1 MRMMKKNGQVW
12 VETVIYILI
21 GLALIGL
28 VLAFVMPKIN
38 EQRDRIVVEQTLVSL
53 SALDSKI
60 REVIVGGNGNK
71 RIIDFSMKRGT
82 ISIDPIQN
90 KITFVLDGMTKPYSE
105 PDIDIPVGR
114 IKVRTTE
121 GVKTSSVDL
130 TVEYGPGSDIVF
142 EGGNLEIKRLNPSPT
157 PYRISIENKG
167 QIDITILS

>member
-1 MRMMKKNGQVW
+1 MIRRRGQIW

-28 VLAFVMPKIN
+28 VLALVMPKIN

-53 SALDSKI
+53 NALDNKI

-71 RIIDFSMKRGT
+71 RIIDFGMKRGVME
-82 ISIDPIQN
+82 INPEKDR
-90 KITFVLDGMTKPYSE
+90 ITFVLEGLTRPYSE

-121 GVKTSSVDL
+121 GAKTSSVSL
-130 TVEYGPGSDIVF
+130 TVEYGLGSDIVF
-142 EGGNLEIKRLNPSPT
+142 EGNNIETEKLNPSPT